1 VTPDRWTRLADLA
14 VHAANVQPG
23 QIMAVS
29 AELEQD
35 ELARAIAAAAYRR
48 GARFVDV
55 WYFDPHLKRARIEN
69 ADPETLE
76 YVPQW
81 YSDRML
87 AHAEAKGARVSLA
100 GPTKPGLLNDLDAS
114 LVGKDRL
121 PWLKETGKVVGERS
135 TNWAILPC
143 PHPAWARLV
152 YPELPEEEAYQRLW
166 SELEHVLRLDEAD
179 PSAAWEARMET
190 LNDSARRLAERRFDA
205 FELRGPGTDLTV
217 GMLPTHTWWA
227 ADFTTADG
235 LRHFPNLPTEEVF
248 TTPDPERTSG
258 HVTSTKPLVL
268 RDGTII
274 RGLRVRFEGGKAVQI
289 DADENVE
296 ALRSQ
301 LSIDEGALRL
311 GELALVDRQ
320 GRIGPLDTVFY
331 DTLLDENAAS
341 HIALGNGFPFLVQEG
356 DVNRVNTSGT
366 HVDFMIGSP
375 ELQVD
380 GVTAGGE
387 RVPVLRDGNWQI

>member
-1 VTPDRWTRLADLA
+1 MTSDRWTRLADLA

-48 GARFVDV
+48 GAQFVDI
-55 WYFDPHLKRARIEN
+55 WYFDPYLKRARVEN

-81 YSDRML
+81 YADRML
-87 AHAEAKGARVSLA
+87 AHAAAKGARVSLA
-100 GPTKPGLLNDLDAS
+100 GPTKPDLLNDLDAS

-121 PWLKETGKVVGERS
+121 PWLKETGKIVGERS

-143 PHPAWARLV
+143 PHPAWATLV
-152 YPELPEEEAYQRLW
+152 YPDLSEDEAYEKLW
-166 SELEHVLRLDEAD
+166 RELEHVLRLDEPD
-179 PSAAWEARMET
+179 PAGAWEERMAT

-205 FELRGPGTDLTV
+205 FELRGPGTELTV
-217 GMLPTHTWWA
+217 GMLPDAHVVGGRLH
-227 ADFTTADG
+227 DRGRPPSFPQPADG
-235 LRHFPNLPTEEVF
+235 
-248 TTPDPERTSG
+248 
-258 HVTSTKPLVL
+258 
-268 RDGTII
+268 
-274 RGLRVRFEGGKAVQI
+274 RGLHDPGSRADVGSRRLDEAARAARRDDHSRVARPLRGGIAVQI

-301 LSIDEGALRL
+301 LTIDDGALRL

-320 GRIGPLDTVFY
+320 GRIGPLGTVFY

-341 HIALGNGFPFLVQEG
+341 HIALGNGFPFLVEEADAG
-356 DVNRVNTSGT
+356 RVNTSGT

-375 ELQVD
+375 ELEVD

-387 RVPVLRDGNWQI
+387 RVPVLRDGDWQI